1 MFLISYKF
9 DVIMIFLNGI
19 IIVMKKKKFGMKFDL
34 LVFWNALIIWL
45 WLLLF
50 LKKNLYGVVF
60 K

>member
-45 WLLLF
+45 WLLLL
-50 LKKNLYGVVF
+50 LKKNL
-60 K
+60 